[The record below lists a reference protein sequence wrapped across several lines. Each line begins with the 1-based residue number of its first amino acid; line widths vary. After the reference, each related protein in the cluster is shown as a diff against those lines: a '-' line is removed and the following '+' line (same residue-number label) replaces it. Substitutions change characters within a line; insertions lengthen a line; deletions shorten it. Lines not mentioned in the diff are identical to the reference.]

1 MKNAYF
7 TLRENGNEECPNMG
21 TIGIEYWGKLEHNGM
36 EFYNKIREVILTH
49 FDIADELVTIVDDIE
64 FHLIFN
70 SNYIPFC
77 HPMEFTVEVDGEDY
91 ACSIEQTFLY

>member
-1 MKNAYF
+1 MEKAYF
-7 TLRENGNEECPNMG
+7 TLRERCNEECPNMG
-21 TIGIEYWGKLEHNGM
+21 TIGIEYWGKLEHNQM

-64 FHLIFN
+64 FHLVFN
-70 SNYIPFC
+70 AY
-77 HPMEFTVEVDGEDY
+77 PMEFTVEVDGEDY

>member
-1 MKNAYF
+1 MKAYF

-64 FHLIFN
+64 FDLVFN
-70 SNYIPFC
+70 SY
-77 HPMEFTVEVDGEDY
+77 PMEFTVEVDGEDY